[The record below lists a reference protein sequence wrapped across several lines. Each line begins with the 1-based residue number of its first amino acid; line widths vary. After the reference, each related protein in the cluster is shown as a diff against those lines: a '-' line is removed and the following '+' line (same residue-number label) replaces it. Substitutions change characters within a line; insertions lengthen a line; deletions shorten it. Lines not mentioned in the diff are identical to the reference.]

1 MYRRI
6 KDILKNTIL
15 LIVEDDALL
24 QEVLRHSV
32 ENYVKKIF
40 VCSDAQ
46 EALECF
52 ENEPINL
59 IISDIHMPLM
69 NGIQMA
75 SIIRKHDGN
84 VPIIFLTAYD
94 NDENLLGALEVQSI
108 GMLKKPLQKR
118 ELIMMMSFAM
128 NKFQSDFAHID
139 LGQGFC
145 FNAMTHEL
153 TCEGNAVNLTKKEQ
167 LLLHLFLKNQGR
179 VVSFLMIEQCLW
191 YGESCSAEMIRSFVY
206 KLRKKIYPELIEN
219 SQGNG
224 YRLNLTH
231 REGERTTPSFKY
243 I

>member
-1 MYRRI
+1 MYHRI
-6 KDILKNTIL
+6 KDILQNVHL
-15 LIVEDDALL
+15 LIVEDDVLL
-24 QEVLRHSV
+24 QEALRHSI
-32 ENYVKKIF
+32 EQYVQELFI
-40 VCSDAQ
+40 CSNAR
-46 EALECF
+46 EALACF
-52 ENEPINL
+52 EKESINL

-75 SIIRKHDGN
+75 SIIRKRDSN

-94 NDENLLGALEVQSI
+94 NDENLLGALEVQSVGI
-108 GMLKKPLQKR
+108 LKKPLQKR
-118 ELIMMMSFAM
+118 ELIMMMSFAV
-128 NKFQSDFAHID
+128 NKFQSDFACID
-139 LGQGFC
+139 LDQGFC

-153 TCEGNAVNLTKKEQ
+153 THNGNPINLTKKEQ